1 MSLDGVWL
9 VKISF
14 KRCYKRVFIK
24 TKMHTHGLTT
34 DGLLEAWLVGLMV
47 KGAHTNTLAQA
58 YTYTQTHTYTLI
70 SLHRPVVLATLSPAP
85 HASMWRSQP
94 TKMLARAI
102 WC

>member
-1 MSLDGVWL
+1 
-9 VKISF
+9 
-14 KRCYKRVFIK
+14 
-24 TKMHTHGLTT
+24 MHTHGLTT